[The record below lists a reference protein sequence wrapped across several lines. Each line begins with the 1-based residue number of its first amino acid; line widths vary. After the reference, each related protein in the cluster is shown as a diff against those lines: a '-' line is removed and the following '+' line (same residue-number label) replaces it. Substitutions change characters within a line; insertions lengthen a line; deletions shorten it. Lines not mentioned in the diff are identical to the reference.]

1 VRSTA
6 GAASTILNGGA
17 AGRVVTFQSGE
28 SAAAVL
34 DGFTVR
40 NGRVLPASTGFGGG
54 IGCFGSSPTL
64 VNLIVRDNSAG
75 NGGGVSFSASS
86 ATLSFSVIRDN
97 ALIACCSGRGG
108 GIEASCDASPVVS
121 DCTIVSNDGSIDG
134 GGCNPELRECV
145 IEANFTAGGFEHGP
159 AGGVYGPADLYDC
172 IIRNNSGGLVGSP
185 AAP

>member
-1 VRSTA
+1 
-6 GAASTILNGGA
+6 
-17 AGRVVTFQSGE
+17 
-28 SAAAVL
+28 
-34 DGFTVR
+34 
-40 NGRVLPASTGFGGG
+40 
-54 IGCFGSSPTL
+54 

-134 GGCNPELRECV
+134 GGVCGAGLYLRCTIEQNHAFYGGGVNGGGCNPELRECV